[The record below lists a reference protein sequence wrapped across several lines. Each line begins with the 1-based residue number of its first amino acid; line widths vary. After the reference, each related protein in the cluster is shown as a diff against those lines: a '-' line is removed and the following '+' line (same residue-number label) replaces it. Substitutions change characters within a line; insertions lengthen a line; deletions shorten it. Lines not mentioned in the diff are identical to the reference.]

1 VFKELKDIKI
11 FQKLGQE
18 DINELAQ
25 ISKMKKFNA
34 GEIVNY
40 ENDNIE
46 KVYFLLEGFIKIYKI
61 NRFDNE
67 VFLYTVK
74 GSELITTFNFSGTS
88 VYFSNTECM
97 EDSLILCIN
106 LEPLQE
112 LIKKSHAVSVFFYEE
127 MSKKV
132 EVLKYVI
139 SREMVYDGTAKVA
152 YMLINFIDEFNAL
165 RKQDVAYMLNIQPET
180 LSRILTKLKRENII
194 ETSAEGDVII
204 KKHDKL
210 TAIFT

>member
-1 VFKELKDIKI
+1 MFKELKDIKI

-18 DINELAQ
+18 DISELAQ

-194 ETSAEGDVII
+194 ETSADGDVII